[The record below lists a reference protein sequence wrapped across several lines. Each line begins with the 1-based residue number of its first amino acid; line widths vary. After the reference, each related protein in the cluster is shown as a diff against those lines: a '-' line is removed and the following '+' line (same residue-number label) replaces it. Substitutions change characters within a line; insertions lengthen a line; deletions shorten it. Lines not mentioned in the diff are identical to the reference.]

1 MDKGLS
7 APDDCRREMEWT
19 FTEGLKIM
27 SDGEAQG
34 FIKEVNLSYIM
45 LAQRMLRED
54 RLVGMFRLGL
64 SAQSAELLATL
75 TLAQTVKLAASD
87 HVLCQCRFDDHTILS
102 TLTQSGGHV
111 DVAPAHTA
119 ILLASQK
126 AAQFV

>member
-1 MDKGLS
+1 MRIDLDT
-7 APDDCRREMEWT
+7 PDDCRHEAGRM
-19 FTEGLKIM
+19 FTEERKIM

-34 FIKEVNLSYIM
+34 FIREVNLAYIM

-64 SAQSAELLATL
+64 SAQSADLLATL

-87 HVLCQCRFDDHTILS
+87 HVLCQCRFDNHTILS

-111 DVAPAHTA
+111 DVTPAHTA
-119 ILLASQK
+119 ILLAGQK
-126 AAQFV
+126 AEQFA

>member
-1 MDKGLS
+1 M
-7 APDDCRREMEWT
+7 
-19 FTEGLKIM
+19 M

-34 FIKEVNLSYIM
+34 FIREVNLAYIM

-87 HVLCQCRFDDHTILS
+87 HMLCRCRFDAHTILP
-102 TLTQSGGHV
+102 TVAQSGTRV
-111 DVAPAHTA
+111 DVTPTHTA

-126 AAQFV
+126 AERFV

>member
-1 MDKGLS
+1 
-7 APDDCRREMEWT
+7 MEWT

-34 FIKEVNLSYIM
+34 FIREVNLSYIM